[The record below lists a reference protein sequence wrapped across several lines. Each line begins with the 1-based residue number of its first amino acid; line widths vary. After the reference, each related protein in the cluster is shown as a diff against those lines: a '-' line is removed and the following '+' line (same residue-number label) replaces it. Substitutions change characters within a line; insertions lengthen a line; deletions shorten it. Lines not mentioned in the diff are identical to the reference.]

1 MDQSVLEGR
10 IAILKNF
17 YFYLVSFVALMMV
30 VIALSDMVSIVLK
43 AYVFT
48 KADNFN
54 YYSTP
59 MNCDP
64 AYIEPNVKTDPSL
77 RKLTPEECEKNKV
90 LDEKRNQENMTS
102 QRQSSL
108 VRDIGMLVVSIPLFV
123 LHWGVVRRSVKK

>member
-10 IAILKNF
+10 VAILKNF
-17 YFYLVSFVALMMV
+17 YFYLVSFVVLMMT
-30 VIALSDMVSIVLK
+30 VIALSDMISIALK

-48 KADNFN
+48 KADNFS

-59 MNCDP
+59 VTCDP
-64 AYIEPNVKTDPSL
+64 AYVEPAVKTDPSM
-77 RKLTPEECEKNKV
+77 RKLTPEECEKNR
-90 LDEKRNQENMTS
+90 LLEEKRNQENIVS

-108 VRDIGMLVVSIPLFV
+108 VRDIGMLVVSVPLFV